1 MQSLTDIKLSKCQ
14 LSKMIQSGGFFGRL
28 LNPLLKTGLPL
39 LKNVINSLAESVWF
53 PLGLTAAVSAADAGI
68 HNKILGLGKHP
79 SDSSSHNNTI
89 LIILSNEMKEIIEIV
104 KSLEDPGLSFKGV
117 SERIQNEANEQRGG
131 FLSMFL
137 GTLGASLLGNI
148 LVGKGINR
156 AREGIVKVGYGNK
169 KSQKKTMKR
178 QDHENKMFF

>member
-1 MQSLTDIKLSKCQ
+1 
-14 LSKMIQSGGFFGRL
+14 
-28 LNPLLKTGLPL
+28 
-39 LKNVINSLAESVWF
+39 
-53 PLGLTAAVSAADAGI
+53 
-68 HNKILGLGKHP
+68 
-79 SDSSSHNNTI
+79 
-89 LIILSNEMKEIIEIV
+89 MKEIIEIV

-156 AREGIVKVGYGNK
+156 AREGTVKVGYGNK
-169 KSQKKTMKR
+169 KRQKKTTKR
-178 QDHENKMFF
+178 QDHENKMVF